1 MSLFAEIYK
10 QLGSF
15 TLDIKLEAENEVL
28 GLLGASGC
36 GKSMTLRCIAGIVKP
51 DHGRIVLNGR
61 VLFDSEERI
70 NLSPQQR
77 GVGLMFQSYA
87 LFPNMTVAQ
96 NIAAGVK
103 DKEKQPEL
111 VHKFCSLLQL
121 DGMENRLPHQLSGGQ
136 QQRVALARMMASEPG
151 LLMLDEPFSALDG
164 QLRHT
169 IEPEFAAALD
179 AFEGAVLYVS
189 HSISEI
195 YRYCGRTAVMTDGR
209 VVECAPT
216 GQLFAQP
223 SFVETARLL
232 CCKNISPLTEI
243 AGEYATA
250 SAWNMRLRFARP
262 LDGCC
267 QAGIHD
273 DDLYFCDKAGE
284 NCFAAVV
291 EQVYDRPRKAVV
303 QVRLPGAR
311 EPLRVSCGRETA
323 GRVSKMGTVYV
334 CFPME
339 KLLPLRE
346 KER

>member
-103 DKEKQPEL
+103 DKAKQPEL
-111 VHKFCSLLQL
+111 VRKFCSLLQL

-195 YRYCGRTAVMTDGR
+195 YRYCGRSSD
-209 VVECAPT
+209 
-216 GQLFAQP
+216 
-223 SFVETARLL
+223 
-232 CCKNISPLTEI
+232 
-243 AGEYATA
+243 
-250 SAWNMRLRFARP
+250 RF
-262 LDGCC
+262 
-267 QAGIHD
+267 H
-273 DDLYFCDKAGE
+273 
-284 NCFAAVV
+284 
-291 EQVYDRPRKAVV
+291 
-303 QVRLPGAR
+303 
-311 EPLRVSCGRETA
+311 
-323 GRVSKMGTVYV
+323 
-334 CFPME
+334 
-339 KLLPLRE
+339 
-346 KER
+346 